1 MDTIERAESYFMLLQ
16 WSRER
21 CISQFYI
28 DLISSV
34 GLSQFRTQHP
44 SLPSTTIS
52 SSGNGSFS
60 SLLSQ
65 SELRL
70 KDDHIANVFLSR
82 LFTDTGT
89 VRTQRRSP
97 SLSLTWVIGSF
108 ITRTSV
114 TFPNWPKYSLSL
126 SWLVC
131 QESPPTNSFPGAESE
146 LGVLRPLE
154 SPCEPWE
161 MSPANWS
168 MDNLKQRDISHDVLR
183 ISVKCLE
190 DIIVMQRN

>member
-28 DLISSV
+28 D
-34 GLSQFRTQHP
+34 LSQFRTQHP

-89 VRTQRRSP
+89 VRTQDRSP
-97 SLSLTWVIGSF
+97 SLSLT
-108 ITRTSV
+108 
-114 TFPNWPKYSLSL
+114 
-126 SWLVC
+126 
-131 QESPPTNSFPGAESE
+131 
-146 LGVLRPLE
+146 
-154 SPCEPWE
+154 
-161 MSPANWS
+161 
-168 MDNLKQRDISHDVLR
+168 
-183 ISVKCLE
+183 
-190 DIIVMQRN
+190 